1 MNGLVWPLLAA
12 IFLAACASP
21 PPPPPP
27 PPAPPRVS
35 DHIVLL
41 PQPGGAPSAVS
52 VKTGQTELVLSTP
65 YATAQVAGGAAQ
77 AGSTTAE
84 EVNQRFS
91 QLLQAVPPRAVSYLV
106 YFSSGSNEVTPAS
119 QAELTRMLATLA
131 TRPVPEVIVIGH
143 TDRVGALE
151 ANDRLSLAR
160 AELIRARLVAAGVNA
175 QSITLVGRGERSPL
189 VPTADEVAEPLNRR
203 VEVKV
208 R

>member
-1 MNGLVWPLLAA
+1 MKARAWVVLAA
-12 IFLAACASP
+12 AGLAACASP

-27 PPAPPRVS
+27 PPPPRVS
-35 DHIVLL
+35 DRIVLL
-41 PQPGGAPSAVS
+41 PQPDGTPSALS
-52 VKTGQTELVLSTP
+52 VKTGQTELVLDKP

-84 EVNQRFS
+84 EVNQRYG
-91 QLLQAVPPRAVSYLV
+91 QLLQAVPPRAVSYQV
-106 YFSSGSNEVTPAS
+106 YFSTGSNEITPAS
-119 QAELTRMLATLA
+119 QAELTRMLAALA
-131 TRPVPEVIVIGH
+131 TRPAPEVIVIGH

-160 AELIRARLVAAGVNA
+160 AELIRTRLVAAGVNA
-175 QSITLVGRGERSPL
+175 QSITVVGRGERSPL

>member
-1 MNGLVWPLLAA
+1 MNGLVSPLLAA
-12 IFLAACASP
+12 IFLAACAS

-41 PQPGGAPSAVS
+41 PQPGGAPGAVS

-84 EVNQRFS
+84 EVNQRFG

-160 AELIRARLVAAGVNA
+160 AELIRTRLVAAGVNA